1 MTTNELSSSVMPQGQ
16 RIVFI
21 DLAKGI
27 CITLVVLYHVFGDL
41 SGDIINMMTL
51 FRMPLYFVLSGLFF
65 KQYGGLWSFFKK
77 KSNKL
82 LIPFLLCYLFFNIP
96 TTILFDLRNEIS
108 TPFLNLLWEDGFRPN
123 LGINKAI
130 WFLLC
135 LFIVNIFFYIICL
148 ISKNIIV
155 RILLSFACGITGW
168 YLGITHVSLYL
179 WIDTALTATPFFVMG
194 YMMRNFGNILY
205 KKISGID
212 YVLSGLCLVLLAG
225 IYYYNKAHNEVL
237 VNYIY
242 NEYDVDVITVYL
254 GGFIGTYLVLMFSK
268 AVNHVPILSYI
279 GKYSIVV
286 LITHQAY
293 RFFIRNILYQLGV
306 PQESTFLNI
315 AVFIFLMIIEIPT
328 IKYGIKYLP
337 VCFAQKDI
345 WK

>member
-1 MTTNELSSSVMPQGQ
+1 MATNKLPSSVMAQGQ
-16 RIVFI
+16 RIEFI

-65 KQYGGLWSFFKK
+65 KQYSGLWSFFKK
-77 KSNKL
+77 KANKL

-96 TTILFDLRNEIS
+96 TTIWIELKEGVDTSILGI
-108 TPFLNLLWEDGFRPN
+108 LWEDGFRPN
-123 LGINKAI
+123 LGINKPI

-135 LFIVNIFFYIICL
+135 LFIVNIIFYIICMV
-148 ISKNIIV
+148 SKNIMV
-155 RILLSFACGITGW
+155 RIFLSFACGITGW
-168 YLGITHVSLYL
+168 YLGITHTSLYL

-194 YMMRNFGNILY
+194 YMMRNYGNILH
-205 KKISGID
+205 KKISAID
-212 YVLSGLCLVLLAG
+212 YVLSGLCLVLLVG
-225 IYYYNKAHNEVL
+225 IYYFNKTHNEIL

-254 GGFIGTYLVLMFSK
+254 GGFVGTYLVLMFSK
-268 AVNHVPILSYI
+268 AVNNVPILSYI

-293 RFFIRNILYQLGV
+293 RFFIRNILYQFGV
-306 PQESTFLNI
+306 PQESTFLNLS
-315 AVFIFLMIIEIPT
+315 VFIFLMIIEIPT